1 MVKLI
6 MPNNYSQVLPIE
18 KIISVLSYI
27 SFGIVGII
35 WLITAGLLKKRL
47 RYFLMYN
54 IVQSVVIS
62 VLYAFF
68 NLLLDT
74 IFKLLALIPFL
85 GMIIAKLNL
94 FLTQP
99 LIKIFFMSFSVIPL
113 IITVLLIYIIVGVI
127 LGRIFYVPGLTS
139 IINKAMKSY

>member
-1 MVKLI
+1 
-6 MPNNYSQVLPIE
+6 MPNNYSQVMPLE

-27 SFGIVGII
+27 SFGIAGII

-62 VLYAFF
+62 VFYAFF
-68 NLLLDT
+68 SLLLDT
-74 IFKLLALIPFL
+74 VFKLLAPIPFL

-99 LIKIFFMSFSVIPL
+99 LIKIFFLSFSVIPL
-113 IITVLLIYIIVGVI
+113 IITLLLIYIIAGVI

-139 IINKAMKSY
+139 IINKTMKSY